1 MTVKTS
7 ELNNLAAHEIVR
19 GIEAGAFTAEAVT
32 RACLERI
39 AAREKTVKAWAF
51 LDRDHALAQAWALD
65 SEPVRGPLHGVP
77 VGVKDVIDTADMPTQ
92 MGSPIYDDHRPGA
105 DASCVALMRAAG
117 AVILGKTIT
126 CEFAGS
132 TANVTTNPID
142 PARTPGGSS
151 SGTAAAIAD
160 HMVTIGF
167 GTQTGGSV
175 LRPSSFCG
183 IVGYKPSY
191 NAVNRAGLKFAAESL
206 DTIGLMTRTVADADA
221 MGAVLTG
228 RATVVGKGAPDR
240 PRIGLCRTYLWPT
253 AEPATVS
260 AIEDAA
266 RRLAAAGAQL
276 TEVALP
282 DRFDRL
288 GAARD
293 VLNDYERAHAMAYEW
308 NSHRD
313 RLSPGLRRAIENGY
327 AMDLARYAEAQRL
340 AADCRGRLG
349 PVFDGCDVLLAPCV
363 PGEAPVGLASTGDPK
378 MQGLWTILHV
388 PTITLPTHKGP
399 NGMPV
404 GIQLVGAPGADT
416 LLLAVADWVMS
427 RLGADR

>member
-1 MTVKTS
+1 MTVETTG
-7 ELNNLAAHEIVR
+7 LNKLSATEIATGIAAGR
-19 GIEAGAFTAEAVT
+19 FTAEDVT
-32 RACLERI
+32 RACLDRI
-39 AAREKTVKAWAF
+39 EEREKTVRAWAF
-51 LDRDHALAQAWALD
+51 LDPDRALAQARALD
-65 SEPVRGPLHGVP
+65 RGPSRGPLHGVP
-77 VGVKDVIDTADMPTQ
+77 VGVKDVIDTVDMPTQ
-92 MGSPIYDDHRPGA
+92 MGSPIYEGHRAGA

-132 TANVTTNPID
+132 TANVTTNPFD

-160 HMVTIGF
+160 HMVTVGF

-206 DTIGLMTRTVADADA
+206 DTIGLMTRTVADADLMA
-221 MGAVLTG
+221 AVLTG
-228 RATVVGKGAPDR
+228 RPAVVGKAAPAR

-253 AEPATVS
+253 AEPATV
-260 AIEDAA
+260 AAVEDAA
-266 RRLAAAGAQL
+266 ARLAAAGAQMS
-276 TEVALP
+276 EVALP
-282 DRFDRL
+282 DGFERL

-293 VLNDYERAHAMAYEW
+293 VLNDYERAHAMAHEW
-308 NSHRD
+308 NTHRD

-327 AMDLARYAEAQRL
+327 AMELARYEDARRL
-340 AADCRGRLG
+340 AADSRARLG
-349 PVFDGCDVLLAPCV
+349 PVFDGRDVLLAPCV
-363 PGEAPVGLASTGDPK
+363 PGEAPIGLASTGDPK

-388 PTITLPTHKGP
+388 PTISLPTHKGP

-416 LLLAVADWVMS
+416 TLLGVADWVMG